1 MADELA
7 EKSNIAEQLGA
18 GDGAAA
24 RSTNEPADKVTK
36 QHADGTL
43 ERLTVRESIKRAQEE
58 LAEKEKAASESAS
71 TEEDVDKKP
80 KDTAESELA
89 PKNSPPQD
97 EKPADGKPTAD
108 AAPESWTKE
117 ERNEW
122 ATLSPAAKK
131 AVLRREADA
140 KKGVEELKSRYS
152 KYDELDAVIAPHRPM
167 IAQTGNTDV
176 GVVKALFDWNLALA
190 NPKTKLSA
198 FKELAKNFSVDLT
211 SIAPNAGQQPT
222 PQAQDAPN
230 NELATYIEPLQA
242 KVDAQATELA
252 RLQAEHK
259 NRSDAA
265 ANQALADFAK
275 DRPYFER
282 VRGDMKRLL
291 DMDMAAAQRGLPAE
305 YMPGGTI
312 DLVKL
317 YETACYMKSDVRA
330 ELEAE
335 RADKT
340 AKDLAAKQ
348 QTEAARKA
356 LEVKRAKDAAVSVR
370 SGSPGSPANGSQNPG
385 KPRSEGVRDSIRRS
399 LEEVKTRK

>member
-1 MADELA
+1 MADEPV
-7 EKSNIAEQLGA
+7 EKSSIAEQLGNA

-24 RSTNEPADKVTK
+24 RSASEPADKVTK

-43 ERLTVRESIKRAQEE
+43 EKLSVRESILRAKKE
-58 LAEKEKAASESAS
+58 LAEDETATSEQ
-71 TEEDVDKKP
+71 EVKPVDKTSKAE
-80 KDTAESELA
+80 AESETD
-89 PKNSPPQD
+89 KNSPPQD
-97 EKPADGKPTAD
+97 EKPAAKPTAD

-117 ERNEW
+117 ERQEW
-122 ATLSPAAKK
+122 DALSPAAKK

-152 KYDELDAVIAPHRPM
+152 RFDELDAVIAPHRPM

-190 NPKTKLSA
+190 DPKTKVAA
-198 FKELAKNFSVDLT
+198 FKELAKNFNVDLT
-211 SIAPNAGQQPT
+211 SFAPNAGQQPT

-230 NELATYIEPLQA
+230 ELATYIEPLQQ
-242 KVDAQATELA
+242 KVDAQAAELA
-252 RLQAEHK
+252 RLQAEQKH
-259 NRSDAA
+259 RSDAA
-265 ANQALADFAK
+265 AQQALADFAK

-282 VRGDMKRLL
+282 VRVDMKRLL

-317 YETACYMKSDVRA
+317 YETACYMRSDVRA

-335 RADKT
+335 KADQL
-340 AKDLAAKQ
+340 AKQQAAKA

-356 LEVKRAKDAAVSVR
+356 LEVKRAKEAAVSVK
-370 SGSPGSPANGSQNPG
+370 SGSPGSTANGSQNPG
-385 KPRSEGVRDSIRRS
+385 KSARSENVRDSIRRS